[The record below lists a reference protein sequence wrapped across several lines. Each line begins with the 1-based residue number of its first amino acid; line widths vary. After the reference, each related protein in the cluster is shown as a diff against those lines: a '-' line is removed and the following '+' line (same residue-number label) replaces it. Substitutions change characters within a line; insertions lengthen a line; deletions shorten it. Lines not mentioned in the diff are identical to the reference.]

1 MVDIDPA
8 GSAAGPIAEPPLH
21 IESAAAWVGMS
32 DPTQQ
37 PARRTRRVW
46 LLRVTAV
53 ALVAALFF
61 ALVLAQSV
69 SKFWTADTASVALQ
83 GWDLVH
89 LHLLLNGWWASDV
102 NFYTLDAPLYGLC
115 SLVFGLGSTAMH
127 VAGALTYT
135 LVFLAACWLAK
146 GRTQGTAAWLRV
158 ALTAMFMAA
167 TLYDG
172 AMLKTVVLVP
182 DHLGT
187 MVFVLVAYVLWSR
200 FADSRWT
207 SWALLIVLTL
217 GQLGD
222 VTVRYVAVPAIL
234 FVWAVDYVRVRQL
247 RTPQTRLMLTTITSV
262 LISMAI
268 RDVMKHLGAYYL
280 TTAHSAIAPMSQ
292 WGWHFKGTFLSTL
305 SLFDVETSPFPGST
319 TGRAVI
325 TFIGLAALACALV
338 SMLWVLVR
346 WARVDVADRLL
357 AVSILVY
364 LAAYTFS
371 TVAING
377 GGGGG
382 YEFVGVLAM
391 STVLSVRNL
400 GSVLRPLVTRL
411 RPGLGGTGSSTGIG
425 ERTRSGAT
433 VVGTIAA
440 AAAAAVCLVT
450 GTGLFQPP
458 VSDPNQV
465 LAGWLEAHGLKY
477 GLSDYWFG
485 SPVTVYSGG
494 RVEVRPVLPT
504 SSGFVAN
511 PWGSKRQWYEASAH
525 DARFVVA
532 QDAPTSALTSA
543 QTESW
548 FGQPS
553 ATYQVDGFTV
563 LVYPYNLLTR
573 TSIPV
578 VPPGD

>member
-8 GSAAGPIAEPPLH
+8 GSAAGPIAEPPSH
-21 IESAAAWVGMS
+21 VESAATRVGS

-46 LLRVTAV
+46 LLRVTTV

-69 SKFWTADTASVALQ
+69 SKLWTADTASVALQ

-89 LHLLLNGWWASDV
+89 LHVLLNGWWASDV

-135 LVFLAACWLAK
+135 LVFLSACWLAK
-146 GRTQGTAAWLRV
+146 GRTQGSAAWLRV

-167 TLYDG
+167 PLYDG
-172 AMLKTVVLVP
+172 ALLRTVVLVP

-207 SWALLIVLTL
+207 PWALLVVLTL

-222 VTVRYVAVPAIL
+222 VTVRYVAVPTIL
-234 FVWAVDYVRVRQL
+234 IVWAVDYLRVRQL
-247 RTPQTRLMLTTITSV
+247 RTPQTRLMLTTIASV
-262 LISMAI
+262 LVSMAI

-280 TTAHSAIAPMSQ
+280 TKAHSAIAPTSQ

-305 SLFDVETSPFPGST
+305 SLFGVETSPFPGPT
-319 TGRAVI
+319 TSRAVI

-338 SMLWVLVR
+338 SLLRVLIR
-346 WARVDVADRLL
+346 WAHVDVADRLL

-391 STVLSVRNL
+391 SAVLSARNL

-411 RPGLGGTGSSTGIG
+411 RPGLGSGIG
-425 ERTRSGAT
+425 ERTRTRAT
-433 VVGTIAA
+433 VAGTIAA

-458 VSDPNQV
+458 VSDPTQV

-494 RVEVRPVLPT
+494 RVEVRPVLPA

-525 DARFVVA
+525 DARFVVT
-532 QDAPTSALTSA
+532 QDTPASSLTSV

-563 LVYPYNLLTR
+563 LVYPYNLLTK

>member
-8 GSAAGPIAEPPLH
+8 SSAAEPIAEPPLH
-21 IESAAAWVGMS
+21 VESAATRVAMS

-46 LLRVTAV
+46 LLRVITV
-53 ALVAALFF
+53 ALVAAIFF

-69 SKFWTADTASVALQ
+69 SKPWTADTASVALQ

-89 LHLLLNGWWASDV
+89 LHVLLHGWWASDV

-115 SLVFGLGSTAMH
+115 SLIFGLGSTAMH

-135 LVFLAACWLAK
+135 LVFLAAGWLAK
-146 GRTQGTAAWLRV
+146 GRTQGSAAWLRV

-167 TLYDG
+167 PLFDG
-172 AMLKTVVLVP
+172 ALLRTMVLVP

-187 MVFVLVAYVLWSR
+187 MVFMLVAYVLCCR
-200 FADSRWT
+200 FAERRWT
-207 SWALLIVLTL
+207 PWALLIVLTL

-222 VTVRYVAVPAIL
+222 VTVRYVAVPAMLI
-234 FVWAVDYVRVRQL
+234 VWAIDYLRVRQL
-247 RTPQTRLMLTTITSV
+247 RTPQTRLMLTTIASV
-262 LISMAI
+262 LVSMAM
-268 RDVMKHLGAYYL
+268 RDVMKHFGAYYL
-280 TTAHSAIAPMSQ
+280 TKAHTAIAPISE
-292 WGWHFKGTFLSTL
+292 WSWHFKGTFLSTV
-305 SLFDVETSPFPGST
+305 SLFGVETSSSFPGAT
-319 TGRAVI
+319 TGRAII

-338 SMLWVLVR
+338 SMLRVLIR
-346 WARVDVADRLL
+346 WAHVDVADRLL

-391 STVLSVRNL
+391 SAVLSVRNL
-400 GSVLRPLVTRL
+400 GSVLRPLATRL
-411 RPGLGGTGSSTGIG
+411 RPALGGTGNGTG
-425 ERTRSGAT
+425 ERTRTRAT

-440 AAAAAVCLVT
+440 ATAAAVCLVT

-485 SPVTVYSGG
+485 APATVYSGG
-494 RVEVRPVLPT
+494 RVEVRPVLPA

-511 PWGSKRQWYEASAH
+511 PWGSKRQWYEASAN

-532 QDAPTSALTSA
+532 QDTPTSTLTSA

-563 LVYPYNLLTR
+563 LVYPYNLLTK